1 LAAIFIWWVLRVPEP
16 FLPLAVLNNPVMR
29 FGTLGASCAQGVS
42 IGLTIFVPLY
52 YELVHGLSASDSGL
66 ALIPIVMMTTPG
78 SFLSGRA
85 MLHLNRYKWVP
96 ILFLSFASIAVMLLV
111 IHPLM
116 PVWAVAAIMC
126 LVGMGTGSSY
136 PIVTVSIQN
145 AVAHHQIGIAMGT
158 MNFFRALA
166 SALIVAIMGA
176 IMLGHLGAA
185 PQRGATIAVV
195 TVAQT
200 ATVDVL
206 AHMFSFIFAVA
217 VTFLLLAI
225 VGLVIMEERPLRT
238 TIVAVPTPR
247 ETSSVAVE

>member
-1 LAAIFIWWVLRVPEP
+1 
-16 FLPLAVLNNPVMR
+16 
-29 FGTLGASCAQGVS
+29 
-42 IGLTIFVPLY
+42 
-52 YELVHGLSASDSGL
+52 
-66 ALIPIVMMTTPG
+66 
-78 SFLSGRA
+78 
-85 MLHLNRYKWVP
+85 
-96 ILFLSFASIAVMLLV
+96 
-111 IHPLM
+111 
-116 PVWAVAAIMC
+116 

-145 AVAHHQIGIAMGT
+145 AVAHQQIGIAMGT

-166 SALIVAIMGA
+166 SALIVAIMSA

-238 TIVAVPTPR
+238 TIVAVPAPR